1 MLWPMITSEYTPLER
16 EYELV
21 SFDDDEYEL
30 TNRTI
35 LGFRYREGRHSVYN
49 WKDMM
54 VQVAKLMYNEKPSTM
69 AYLAS
74 KSEWLHETDSK
85 DRSKVAD
92 RCYLYTSCSTNTK
105 RSGLNYMFKEL
116 EIPSNI
122 LEFEL
127 VPLADKVIETEND

>member
-1 MLWPMITSEYTPLER
+1 MITTEYTPLER

-30 TNRTI
+30 ANRTI
-35 LGFRYREGRHSVYN
+35 LGFRYRDERHLVSN

-54 VQVAKLMYNEKPSTM
+54 VQVSKLMYDEKPSTM

-74 KSEWLHETDSK
+74 REEWLHETDRK

-92 RCYLYTSCSTNTK
+92 RCYVYTSCSTNTK
-105 RSGLNYMFKEL
+105 RSCLNYMFKEMG
-116 EIPSNI
+116 IPSSI

-127 VPLADKVIETEND
+127 VPLADKVTDAESE